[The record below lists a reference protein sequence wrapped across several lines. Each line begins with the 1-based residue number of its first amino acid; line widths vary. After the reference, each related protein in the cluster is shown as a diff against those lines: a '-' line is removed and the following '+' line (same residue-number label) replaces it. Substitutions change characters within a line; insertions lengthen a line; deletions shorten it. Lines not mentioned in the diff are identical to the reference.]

1 MESILTEPLLDAKE
15 VKKILRCSLPL
26 IYKMADRGQLPC
38 VRIPCPVND
47 KQTDNKK
54 QLKDKKAKD
63 YKQKR
68 LLRFIKADVIRFIE
82 KHYENGFQ
90 N

>member
-26 IYKMADRGQLPC
+26 IYKMADRGQIPC
-38 VRIPCPVND
+38 VRIPCTGD
-47 KQTDNKK
+47 KNP
-54 QLKDKKAKD
+54 
-63 YKQKR
+63 KR
-68 LLRFIKADVIRFIE
+68 LLRFKKADILGFIE
-82 KHYENGFQ
+82 KHYENGLQ